1 MKSKLGVIL
10 TLVMVLGLVLSAC
23 AKPEPTAVP
32 KPKPAPTK
40 APEKPVEKATKI
52 VIATDATFPPMEIVD
67 ANKNI
72 VGFDIDMMN
81 AVAKV
86 MGFEVEFKNTAWDGI
101 FAGLESG
108 DYDAILSSVTITD
121 DRKEK
126 YDFSDPYI
134 NAGQVVVVRADET
147 RIKSEKDLSG
157 KKAGAQIGTTGAF
170 AIQEISGAT
179 LKEYDEI
186 NLALLDLLNGNIDAV
201 VVDTPVAADYALAS
215 DQFKGKL
222 KIVGEPFTDEFYGVV
237 VAKGKM
243 KDFVKAFNE
252 GLKKIQADGTYD
264 KIYAEWISGG
274 EMVSPVTA
282 GGAGIPP
289 APGFPVKLAIVVPL
303 SGDVKTFGEST
314 RDGAMMKF
322 EEAKAAGWDLKI
334 ITADSK
340 CDAQEAANAANKVI
354 FEDGVKYIVG
364 EVCSSASI
372 PISEIA
378 EANKVLQLSPTSTNP
393 AVTINEDGSNKEYVF
408 RACFLDPFQGEV
420 VAALAK
426 ELGAKKAAVLYDVGN
441 DYVKGLAEYFKA
453 SFEGMGGSVPVY
465 EAYTKDDTDFSAIL
479 GKVAAANVD
488 VLFLPDYYAKNNLIA
503 AQVKEKGIKATLLG
517 GDGWDSPEL
526 EFDLFEG
533 GYHSNHYSPADPRP
547 LVQNFVKAYEAKY
560 GATPDALA
568 TLAYD
573 AAGILLQSISEAGVD
588 DPSVVKDKM
597 AAIQYEGV
605 SGNITYDDFGNPVKK
620 AAIIKIEGGKP
631 TFFKFVSPAGAE
643 APKAAVPAAPG
654 FPVKLAIVVPLSG
667 DVKTFGESTRDGAMM
682 KFEEA
687 KAAGW
692 DLKIITADSK
702 CDAQEAAN
710 AANKVIFE
718 DGVKYIVG
726 EVCSSASIPISEI
739 AEANKVLQLSP
750 TSTNPA
756 VTINEDGS
764 NKEYV
769 FRACFLDPFQG
780 EVVAALAKELGAK
793 KAAVL
798 YDVGND
804 YVKGLAEYFKASFEG
819 MGGSVP
825 VYEAYTKDD
834 TDFSAILGKVA
845 AANVDVLF
853 LPDYYAKNN
862 LIAAQVKEKGIKA
875 TLLGGDGWDS
885 PELEF
890 DLFEGGYH
898 SNHYSPADPRP
909 LVQNFVKAYEAK
921 YGATPD
927 ALATLGYDAAGIL
940 LQSISEA
947 GVDDPS
953 VVKDKMAAIQYEGVS
968 GKITYDEFGNP
979 VKKAAIIK
987 IEGGKPVFFK
997 FVAP

>member
-1 MKSKLGVIL
+1 MKPKLGIL
-10 TLVMVLGLVLSAC
+10 FTLVMVAALVLVGC
-23 AKPEPTAVP
+23 KGTPTVA
-32 KPKPAPTK
+32 APTQAPK
-40 APEKPVEKATKI
+40 AAAVKV
-52 VIATDATFPPMEIVD
+52 VIATDASFPPMEFVD
-67 ANKNI
+67 ANKQI

-81 AVAKV
+81 AIAKV
-86 MGFEVEFKNTAWDGI
+86 MGFEVEYKNTAWDGI

-108 DYDAILSSVTITD
+108 DYDAVLSAVTITD
-121 DRKEK
+121 EK
-126 YDFSDPYI
+126 KAVYDFSDPYI
-134 NAGQVVVVRADET
+134 NAGQAVIVRADET
-147 RIKSEKDLSG
+147 TIKSHQDLPG
-157 KKAGAQIGTTGAF
+157 KTAGAQIGTTGAY
-170 AIQEISGAT
+170 AVQNIQGAT
-179 LKEYDEI
+179 LKEYDTI
-186 NLALLDLLNGNIDAV
+186 DLALLDLVSGNLDAV

-215 DQFKGKL
+215 NQFKGKL
-222 KIVGEPFTDEFYGVV
+222 KIVGEPFTDEWYGVV
-237 VAKGKM
+237 VRKGEQA
-243 KDFVKAFNE
+243 DFIAAFNE
-252 GLKKIQADGTYD
+252 GLKKIKADGTFD
-264 KIYAEWISGG
+264 QIFAKWISDQSA
-274 EMVSPVTA
+274 SPVA
-282 GGAGIPP
+282 VAPASVPP

-314 RDGAMMKF
+314 RDGALMAI
-322 EEAKAAGWDLKI
+322 EEAKAAGWQIDVVF
-334 ITADSK
+334 ADSK

-354 FEDGVKYIVG
+354 FEDGVKYLIG

-378 EANKVLQLSPTSTNP
+378 DANGVLQISPTSTNP
-393 AVTINEDGSNKEYVF
+393 AVTINEDGSTKPYVF

-420 VAALAK
+420 MANLAL
-426 ELGAKKAAVLYDVGN
+426 ELGAKTSAVLFDVGN
-441 DYVKGLAEYFKA
+441 DYVKGLAEYYKA
-453 SFEGMGGSVPVY
+453 AFEKMGGAVPVF
-465 EAYTKDDTDFSAIL
+465 EAYTKDDTDFSAVL

-488 VLFLPDYYAKNNLIA
+488 VLFLPDYYSKNNLIA
-503 AQVKEKGIKATLLG
+503 AQVKEKGITATLLG

-526 EFDLFEG
+526 RFDLFEG

-560 GATPDALA
+560 GMVPDALA

-573 AAGILLQSISEAGVD
+573 AAKILLQSISEAGVD
-588 DPSVVKDKM
+588 DPSVAKDKM
-597 AAIQYEGV
+597 AAIKYDGV
-605 SGNITYDDFGNPVKK
+605 SGEITYDAQNNPVKK

-631 TFFKFVSPAGAE
+631 TFFKFVAPGGAGEE
-643 APKAAVPAAPG
+643 APSVAAAPG

-667 DVKTFGESTRDGAMM
+667 DVKTFGESTRDGALMAI
-682 KFEEA
+682 EEA

-692 DLKIITADSK
+692 QIDVVFADSK

-718 DGVKYIVG
+718 DGVKYLIG

-739 AEANKVLQLSP
+739 ADANGVLQISP

-764 NKEYV
+764 TKPYV

-780 EVVAALAKELGAK
+780 EVMANLALELGAK
-793 KAAVL
+793 TSAVL
-798 YDVGND
+798 FDVGND
-804 YVKGLAEYFKASFEG
+804 YVKGLAEYYKAAFEK
-819 MGGSVP
+819 MGGAVP
-825 VYEAYTKDD
+825 VFEAYTKDD
-834 TDFSAILGKVA
+834 TDFSAVLGKVA

-853 LPDYYAKNN
+853 LPDYYSKNN
-862 LIAAQVKEKGIKA
+862 LIAAQVKEKGITA

-885 PELEF
+885 PELRF

-921 YGATPD
+921 YGMVPD
-927 ALATLGYDAAGIL
+927 ALATLAYDAAKIL

-953 VVKDKMAAIQYEGVS
+953 VAKDKMAAIKYDGVS
-968 GKITYDEFGNP
+968 GEITYDAQNNP

-987 IEGGKPVFFK
+987 IEGGKPTFFK